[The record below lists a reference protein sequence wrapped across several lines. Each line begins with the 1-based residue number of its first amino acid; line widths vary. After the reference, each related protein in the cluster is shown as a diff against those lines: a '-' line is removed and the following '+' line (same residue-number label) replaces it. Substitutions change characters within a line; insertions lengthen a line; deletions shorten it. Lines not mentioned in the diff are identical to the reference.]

1 MCYCLKLCGQTFG
14 SLFLMTVTYFGK
26 KSLNLIPQRL
36 HLESNSKSC
45 LTPNYN
51 STSTQS
57 KHYHQIPL
65 IIIQY
70 SANAPGQFQFRL

>member
-45 LTPNYN
+45 FTPIICFFHLIKTLSPNPANYN
-51 STSTQS
+51 Q
-57 KHYHQIPL
+57 YL
-65 IIIQY
+65 IDA
-70 SANAPGQFQFRL
+70 SEQFQPRL